1 MRHCNPR
8 ICLYLIRC
16 LANHNLPRIRWEFT
30 FAENGSIS
38 DLRAAVKAPE
48 GQNPC
53 LNGLRSICW
62 KASSTLKGR
71 VNEFKADSLY

>member
-8 ICLYLIRC
+8 IYLRHTRC
-16 LANHNLPRIRWEFT
+16 LADHNLPRIRWEFT

-62 KASSTLKGR
+62 KASSTLKGLGS
-71 VNEFKADSLY
+71 EFRADSFY